1 MPFRVA
7 IEVAAKLKDDDC
19 RDYLHE
25 VMLENILSIV
35 ALLTV
40 FSECSMT
47 LADNTVKRL
56 LQRIETE
63 WPSAKMLMEVR
74 GQRMLEERVE
84 DLIGQLKK
92 GGEK

>member
-7 IEVAAKLKDDDC
+7 VEVAAKLKDDDC
-19 RDYLHE
+19 RYYLHE

-35 ALLTV
+35 SLLTV

-47 LADNTVKRL
+47 LNENTVKWL

-63 WPSAKMLMEVR
+63 MSD
-74 GQRMLEERVE
+74 G
-84 DLIGQLKK
+84 
-92 GGEK
+92 